1 MTYIVPH
8 PPGGGGLLQHP
19 QHLSFLLMCL
29 RSKCLCGVSSG
40 PDAPYMHDDP
50 STDVG
55 DNFQRWILA
64 LNFNTSQQVQ
74 RVLISLIFFLYLLE
88 N

>member
-1 MTYIVPH
+1 MAYIVPH

-74 RVLISLIFFLYLLE
+74 RVLISLIFFLYSLE